1 MEKDKL
7 KGFIQDHQEEFEMLE
22 PSSDLWKGIEPKVK
36 KKKGRFDSKVLLRIA
51 ASLFFVLGAAW
62 IALQIGNLPGDQ
74 VAEET
79 GEPTVE
85 GYDYA
90 FSGISDELAE
100 VEHYYVSEV
109 ALKRSELSNYEVD
122 EELLE
127 ELEQLDAAFEQL
139 KSEME
144 QSPDPMK
151 VVEAMIQNYQL
162 KLEILQQILDQLERE
177 KEKKLQNGKDE
188 SYV

>member
-139 KSEME
+139 KCGDGAKSRSNEGGG
-144 QSPDPMK
+144 SDDP
-151 VVEAMIQNYQL
+151 ELSI
-162 KLEILQQILDQLERE
+162 EIGDPSTNIRSIRKRER
-177 KEKKLQNGKDE
+177 KEIAKWKR
-188 SYV
+188 